1 MKTTVT
7 NKVQESQ
14 EVAKNQERTKKTAMF
29 NAVIGASM
37 KGKIASKAHE
47 LAEDDEEDDVMKV
60 INRGFDHYESIV
72 KTSLLD
78 KVAPFILS
86 LMLSLSM
93 Q

>member
-1 MKTTVT
+1 
-7 NKVQESQ
+7 
-14 EVAKNQERTKKTAMF
+14 MF

-37 KGKIASKAHE
+37 KGKIASQMQAHE
-47 LAEDDEEDDVMKV
+47 VEEDEEDDVMKL
-60 INRGFDHYESIV
+60 INRGFDHYENIV

-86 LMLSLSM
+86 FILSLSL